1 MGFFATVRFFHQT
14 CLFPIFIEIA
24 FFPTNALHS
33 ASNQSD
39 ATVRDLARALHSP
52 FRPHVAR
59 YAQYESALLRQ
70 ELAPYCAAS
79 ASKDLIDELRACA
92 VSVAKVAAVV
102 EGASKRCCDVTEG
115 EEMEK
120 E

>member
-1 MGFFATVRFFHQT
+1 M
-14 CLFPIFIEIA
+14 
-24 FFPTNALHS
+24 
-33 ASNQSD
+33 
-39 ATVRDLARALHSP
+39 
-52 FRPHVAR
+52 AR

-115 EEMEK
+115 EEMMEQK
-120 E
+120 HTVDRTNCTYFGLGCAYPQLKLAIEESMGAYLER